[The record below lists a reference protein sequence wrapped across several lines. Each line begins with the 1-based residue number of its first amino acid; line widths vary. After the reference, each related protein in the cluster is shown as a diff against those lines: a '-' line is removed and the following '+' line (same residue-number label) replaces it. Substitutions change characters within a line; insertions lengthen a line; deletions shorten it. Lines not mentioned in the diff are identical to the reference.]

1 MPPSRDGA
9 LRAVN
14 SSFERNKSLWG
25 PGQLARASFC
35 SRPLLEAYRS
45 SRCGPAASVV
55 FMRFLSMYMF
65 LSACEKSSRIV
76 GGSS

>member
-1 MPPSRDGA
+1 MPTSRDGA

-25 PGQLARASFC
+25 PGQLARTSFC
-35 SRPLLEAYRS
+35 SRPLLRAYRS
-45 SRCGPAASVV
+45 SRCDPAGSAV
-55 FMRFLSMYMF
+55 FMRFLSKYMF
-65 LSACEKSSRIV
+65 LSAWEKSSRIV